1 MSGNE
6 PLDAGGRKTVKSS
19 SAISVRGLGGAVAID
34 IGEITL
40 PRRPFTDVHE
50 LVYLFQSWQLILD
63 AENIP
68 DVLRPL
74 QSIPEHLV
82 ATMTQL
88 LADAQAQLESAQAG
102 TEIALRF
109 PATPEFSELM
119 RWGWEQLKHV
129 EGSIG
134 DETLHENWV
143 RAIQLAKDFVGAAL
157 EQMKIDQMDKVA
169 LTD

>member
-1 MSGNE
+1 M
-6 PLDAGGRKTVKSS
+6 
-19 SAISVRGLGGAVAID
+19 AIE

-50 LVYLFQSWQLILD
+50 LVYLFHSWQLIID

-68 DVLRPL
+68 EVLRPL

-82 ATMTQL
+82 TTMTQAL
-88 LADAQAQLESAQAG
+88 TEAQAQLESAQAG
-102 TEIALRF
+102 TDIALRF

-119 RWGWEQLKHV
+119 RWGWEQLNRV
-129 EGSIG
+129 EGSVG
-134 DETLHENWV
+134 EEPLHENWV

-157 EQMKIDQMDKVA
+157 EQVDIYQLDRISPAD
-169 LTD
+169 